1 MDGRVG
7 HKDCSKRMGLCLHMR
22 DVMKIIKKKSGLT
35 IVEMVV
41 AALIFMI
48 FSAGFYATY
57 IMSMRSQKM
66 ADNYYRAILIARN
79 RVQLARAWDFYSLPG
94 LAESNVIID
103 ANGDPPSAGQGGL
116 YRRTTLVSTNSGSTN
131 LTIIT
136 VQVNYPLPKGGLST
150 QPVEVAT
157 EISYTM

>member
-1 MDGRVG
+1 
-7 HKDCSKRMGLCLHMR
+7 
-22 DVMKIIKKKSGLT
+22 MKKNENRSGFT

-48 FSAGFYATY
+48 FCAGFYATY

-66 ADNYYRAILIARN
+66 ADNYYHAILIARN
-79 RVQLARAWDFYSLPG
+79 RVQLARAWDFYSLQG
-94 LAESNVIID
+94 MVESNVIID
-103 ANGDPPSAGQGGL
+103 ANGEPPSSGEGGL
-116 YRRTTLVSTNSGSTN
+116 YRRTTLVSTNTGSTN
-131 LTIIT
+131 LLTVT

-157 EISYTM
+157 QLSYTM